1 MMGKG
6 PTPPPRPRP
15 ARRFSALAEDL
26 KRKDTT
32 MTSWMPTLRTATPE
46 EGCDLAVKLTGVAA
60 NTYGREAT

>member
-6 PTPPPRPRP
+6 PTPPPRP
-15 ARRFSALAEDL
+15 RRFSALAEDL

>member
-1 MMGKG
+1 
-6 PTPPPRPRP
+6 
-15 ARRFSALAEDL
+15 
-26 KRKDTT
+26 